1 MKNIKNRTDILASR
15 NSLFTSAAKCS
26 GCTGRDGK
34 HKDLYV
40 TKRDAEFVAI
50 QQENVDLRSYK
61 CPNGPGWHLTKNLP
75 VKHPVQPKSSVQPT
89 RKRQKAPKT
98 IQEYIAGFP
107 TEIQGTLEKITK
119 TIQNAA
125 PQAVGCISEQ
135 LPLFQLNGVDLIRF
149 AVLDDRVSIWR
160 VPRGVAEFKGELAR
174 YDGSSGSARFLLNQ
188 PIPYDLIAKIV
199 RFKSVRKVVRI
210 TSGGG

>member
-1 MKNIKNRTDILASR
+1 MSDRSWLAL
-15 NSLFTSAAKCS
+15 NQESA
-26 GCTGRDGK
+26 G
-34 HKDLYV
+34 
-40 TKRDAEFVAI
+40 E
-50 QQENVDLRSYK
+50 
-61 CPNGPGWHLTKNLP
+61 
-75 VKHPVQPKSSVQPT
+75 KHPVQPKSSVQPK
-89 RKRQKAPKT
+89 RKPQKAPKT

-107 TEIQGTLEKITK
+107 TEIQGTLEKIRK

-149 AVLDDRVSIWR
+149 AVLDDRVCIWR
-160 VPRGVAEFKGELAR
+160 VPRGVAEFKVELAR